1 MLDYLVEL
9 FKKDEIY
16 DLHIMRT
23 KESMYLITFS
33 YGSMRVKI
41 LDNEY
46 VEINSDLI
54 LFGNV
59 TDSYPEFV
67 EVLKNLVKLSPKL
80 KKSADIYL
88 RRLSSDYERNF
99 MEQ

>member
-16 DLHIMRT
+16 DLHVMRT
-23 KESMYLITFS
+23 KESMYHITFS

-41 LDNEY
+41 LENEH
-46 VEINSDLI
+46 IDISSDLI

-59 TDSYPEFV
+59 TDNYPEFV
-67 EVLKNLVKLSPKL
+67 EVLKNLVKLSPSL
-80 KKSADIYL
+80 KKSADRYL

>member
-1 MLDYLVEL
+1 MLDYLFEL
-9 FKKDEIY
+9 FKKNEVY

-23 KESMYLITFS
+23 KESIYHITFS

-41 LDNEY
+41 LENEH
-46 VEINSDLI
+46 VDISSDLI
-54 LFGNV
+54 PFDK

-67 EVLKNLVKLSPKL
+67 EVLKNLVKLSPRL
-80 KKSADIYL
+80 KKSADRYL